1 MVQFGPDPPNPT
13 LFWYSFILHK
23 VIFYGNLGLQILE
36 ICYNEYMLDTLKK
49 NSKLFSPNWLTKKD
63 SVSNI
68 QTELQVTHRL
78 LVRQQDLP
86 LLGGKGRNE
95 TIGGRSNKRV
105 GDMRKGNVLSE
116 TLEMR
121 TRSHQCAPCH

>member
-1 MVQFGPDPPNPT
+1 
-13 LFWYSFILHK
+13 
-23 VIFYGNLGLQILE
+23 
-36 ICYNEYMLDTLKK
+36 MLDTLKK

-95 TIGGRSNKRV
+95 TSGGRSNKRV